1 MGKMRL
7 IRKEDNL
14 GETGVENM
22 ENKPKKKRSLTNEFF
37 AFLLGI
43 VISALICGV
52 ISIIFLFSVLIEIQ
66 EDYVYDEDTPI
77 PIQNEKIEEKK
88 QFMVN
93 FMNKYCAFGLRDE
106 EEYEAYEYQSILNM
120 FDDDYAVYYTPEE
133 KKELMESNEDTF
145 KGIGVTY
152 IKDIG
157 INSIRIV
164 NVAEGGPA
172 DRAGIK
178 KGDLIISLNGTRVS
192 KMDTTEFAKLLKE
205 IGDDTTLKITVSRL
219 GEPHTFSVNKEE
231 IEYDYVDYELLE
243 GVVPYIKLTEFSGNA
258 GGQVREAILNMNEE
272 ILDIGALVLDLRG
285 NPGGLITEAQDVL
298 GCFVGPDK
306 LLAIIE
312 QKAKEDSKYY
322 TTGEK
327 VFPDNVKLFV
337 LIDGSSAS
345 ASELVTCA
353 LQDYELNV
361 TVVGDISFGKGIA
374 QAYQILP
381 DGSAFKYTEGLYYS
395 PKRRNI
401 HEIGITPDIEVID
414 EAEQIEVIL
423 DLLGVK
429 TE

>member
-1 MGKMRL
+1 M
-7 IRKEDNL
+7 
-14 GETGVENM
+14 
-22 ENKPKKKRSLTNEFF
+22 
-37 AFLLGI
+37 
-43 VISALICGV
+43 
-52 ISIIFLFSVLIEIQ
+52 
-66 EDYVYDEDTPI
+66 
-77 PIQNEKIEEKK
+77 
-88 QFMVN
+88 
-93 FMNKYCAFGLRDE
+93 
-106 EEYEAYEYQSILNM
+106 
-120 FDDDYAVYYTPEE
+120 
-133 KKELMESNEDTF
+133 
-145 KGIGVTY
+145 
-152 IKDIG
+152 
-157 INSIRIV
+157 
-164 NVAEGGPA
+164 
-172 DRAGIK
+172 
-178 KGDLIISLNGTRVS
+178 
-192 KMDTTEFAKLLKE
+192 
-205 IGDDTTLKITVSRL
+205 
-219 GEPHTFSVNKEE
+219 
-231 IEYDYVDYELLE
+231 YDYVDYELLE